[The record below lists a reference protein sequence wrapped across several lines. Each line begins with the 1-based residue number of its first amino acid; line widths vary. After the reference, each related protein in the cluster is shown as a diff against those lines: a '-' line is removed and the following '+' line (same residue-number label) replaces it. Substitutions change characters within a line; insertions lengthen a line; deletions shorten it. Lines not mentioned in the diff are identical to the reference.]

1 MACRRLLLT
10 SSRPCSQPAVG
21 CDTCTC
27 SSLLQGEI
35 RVGPDLV
42 TNPALHVTRE
52 MEDRPGAW
60 GFPMPIDTVCHR
72 ITSLGQK
79 APR

>member
-1 MACRRLLLT
+1 MI
-10 SSRPCSQPAVG
+10 PA
-21 CDTCTC
+21 
-27 SSLLQGEI
+27 LAPPLKGEI

-42 TNPALHVTRE
+42 TNPALHLTRE
-52 MEDRPGAW
+52 MEDLDAW
-60 GFPMPIDTVCHR
+60 GFPMPIDTVLETPNGHR